1 MRKANAPVTG
11 TDAMEVVGKVG
22 RGEIEPLGAATSKS
36 PDAAMP
42 RSGEQASQR
51 ETGRLRSRPSHIPD
65 SLAAIVRKAMSLD
78 RAARYASVADLQR
91 DIGAYQGG
99 FATGAEK
106 AGRWKRASLAIKRK
120 WRASGST
127 SGWART
133 LVWSQ

>member
-36 PDAAMP
+36 PDAATP
-42 RSGEQASQR
+42 RSGEQASLR
-51 ETGRLRSRPSHIPD
+51 DAGRLGSRPSIPD
-65 SLAAIVRKAMSLD
+65 SLAAVVRKAMSLD